1 MCACCVCARS
11 TTKMT
16 MHELLLLAAAA
27 GVGWGG
33 GHADETIQ
41 LGCMNLNHLSKMV
54 EIPLDLAN
62 ESAWIEVLMGQ
73 VCVLELKISVLSLL
87 ARA

>member
-1 MCACCVCARS
+1 MSYCCW
-11 TTKMT
+11 
-16 MHELLLLAAAA
+16 LLLLVWA
-27 GVGWGG
+27 GGG

-87 ARA
+87 ART

>member
-1 MCACCVCARS
+1 M
-11 TTKMT
+11 
-16 MHELLLLAAAA
+16 
-27 GVGWGG
+27 
-33 GHADETIQ
+33 Q

-73 VCVLELKISVLSLL
+73 VCVLGLKTSVLSLL